1 MSSFL
6 HKQTKEM
13 QVNTTAYQGKRPT
26 DTDSLGSIVSLALT
40 ITTKLMNLD
49 TRKLISV
56 TINHTNQ
63 PEFQF
68 ASSILS
74 LVSTHWQQGY
84 VSVGRVTHG
93 KQLAVSTMQIMI
105 VVCQIQFL

>member
-1 MSSFL
+1 
-6 HKQTKEM
+6 M

-26 DTDSLGSIVSLALT
+26 DTDTDTDSLGWIVSLALA
-40 ITTKLMNLD
+40 IITKLMNLD

-68 ASSILS
+68 ASFILS
-74 LVSTHWQQGY
+74 LVSTH
-84 VSVGRVTHG
+84 
-93 KQLAVSTMQIMI
+93 
-105 VVCQIQFL
+105 